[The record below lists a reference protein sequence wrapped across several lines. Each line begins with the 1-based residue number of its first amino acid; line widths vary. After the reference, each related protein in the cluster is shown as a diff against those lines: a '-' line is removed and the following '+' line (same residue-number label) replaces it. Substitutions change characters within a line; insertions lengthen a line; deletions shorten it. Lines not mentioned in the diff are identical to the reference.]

1 MKIPKIKSL
10 NCLLV
15 FLLLQFIFGWCDFR
29 EFVILFFLQKYK
41 YLRYV
46 HNKYNHSINGGTK
59 NPVTQSHRR
68 LPTHKDV
75 GCWRGR
81 VPVSQHRAVALDVFA
96 DLRCHH
102 HFRRHQ
108 KIWHP
113 EKSLWFCGRVQRSTR
128 NWVGELECGREW
140 RSDLQILIQEKEVW
154 NCVSGKEE
162 RDKPDWHTHKANEQK
177 LWAQNPRAIT
187 ETQCSCWQKNRDSH

>member
-1 MKIPKIKSL
+1 MQLLWKKFTVPSVMKMAKIKSL

-15 FLLLQFIFGWCDFR
+15 FLLLRFIFGWCDFW

-81 VPVSQHRAVALDVFA
+81 APVSQHRAVALDVFT

-102 HFRRHQ
+102 YLRRHRKKQ
-108 KIWHP
+108 DLEWA
-113 EKSLWFCGRVQRSTR
+113 LWIYGRV
-128 NWVGELECGREW
+128 
-140 RSDLQILIQEKEVW
+140 
-154 NCVSGKEE
+154 
-162 RDKPDWHTHKANEQK
+162 
-177 LWAQNPRAIT
+177 
-187 ETQCSCWQKNRDSH
+187 